1 MIDLKTIIII
11 LVIHFISDF
20 ILQSSWMAQNKS
32 KSNVALLIHASVYMI
47 PFLLIGFWYAL
58 INSVLHGIIDY
69 NTSRLTSKLWTKGEV
84 HWFFVVI
91 GLDQTLHFICL
102 FGTYVILF

>member
-1 MIDLKTIIII
+1 MIELSTIILI
-11 LVIHFISDF
+11 LCLHFVADF

-32 KSNVALLIHASVYMI
+32 KSNFALFTHVSTYSL
-47 PFLLIGFWYAL
+47 PFMLIGFKYAI
-58 INSVLHGIIDY
+58 INASLHFVIDY
-69 NTSRLTSKLWTKGEV
+69 FTSRATSKLWAKGEV

-102 FGTYVILF
+102 FSTYAFLF